1 MRCAANLDVTVI
13 EMPKVTFQPTDPLAK
28 THDTHPPGC
37 DRSLIA
43 QIRMNSS
50 ARPVATGVIERS
62 MNWPGVLPMCAAPI
76 THRRKKVLLARR
88 TQRQLC
94 W

>member
-13 EMPKVTFQPTDPLAK
+13 EMPKVTFQPTDPFAE
-28 THDTHPPGC
+28 THITHPPGC

-43 QIRMNSS
+43 RIRMNSS
-50 ARPVATGVIERS
+50 ASPIASVALERS
-62 MNWPGVLPMCAAPI
+62 MNWSGVLPMCAAPI

-88 TQRQLC
+88 TQQQLC